1 MNFEINFNI
10 IKPIIFSKCEFTN
23 INKKQLF
30 IFKNN
35 KEKLNKE
42 KEIIDTLE
50 DNYLWD
56 QMKKRTNPYELIYT
70 TYNKRKKDSIAD
82 IQPLSRSYFKILE
95 IDNNIPLI
103 QKENLINDEKPL
115 ICNLAEGPGG
125 FMEALSH
132 KYPDAK
138 LVGLTLPPENKYIPD
153 WKKLKSNINTKNID
167 VFYGNLYKY
176 DDIKKFVRK
185 FKYNKADLVT
195 SDGGFDYSS
204 DFNGQEINS
213 HKIIFSE
220 IAVSLM
226 ILKNGGNLVCKIFDI
241 FSIFS
246 VQIIKLVYS
255 LFDRV
260 ILYKPKTSRPAN
272 SEKYLICLNY
282 NSNILMSN
290 INILLKNCLEKDKT
304 FYYIKGIH
312 IENELYKL
320 LYHYNINF
328 VKNQIYYLQYTIKLI
343 KNKNKLVTKDILFQQ
358 IKNALDWC
366 DKNNIPINKKSIYYN
381 MYHTKFITS

>member
-1 MNFEINFNI
+1 MNSEIKFKI
-10 IKPIIFSKCEFTN
+10 IKPIIFQECKFIN
-23 INKKQLF
+23 IKKNQLF

-35 KEKLNKE
+35 KKLLNNE
-42 KEIIDTLE
+42 KELIDTLE

-56 QMKKRTNPYELIYT
+56 QMKKKTNPYELIYT

-103 QKENLINDEKPL
+103 KEENIINNKKPL

-132 KYPDAK
+132 KYTNAK
-138 LVGLTLPPENKYIPD
+138 LIGLTLPPENKYIPD
-153 WKKLKSNINTKNID
+153 WKKLKSSINIDNID

-176 DDIKKFVRK
+176 NDIKKFVHK

-195 SDGGFDYSS
+195 ADGGFDYSD

-220 IAVSLM
+220 IFVSLM

-282 NSNILMSN
+282 NSNIHISN
-290 INILLKNCLEKDKT
+290 INVLLKSCLDKDKT

-312 IENELYKL
+312 IEN
-320 LYHYNINF
+320 
-328 VKNQIYYLQYTIKLI
+328 
-343 KNKNKLVTKDILFQQ
+343 D
-358 IKNALDWC
+358 
-366 DKNNIPINKKSIYYN
+366 
-381 MYHTKFITS
+381 